1 MGSDLV
7 IHGTLHCHCIAMH
20 CIEWYMVHDRIDA
33 CLSSE
38 SKLWNDSKEESTKWI
53 ELEDNRQHVLLFYMT
68 KEIFLNFHLFIVT
81 QQSGTVTLFWIH
93 RHLSQSLGE
102 TEQNQSREQAR
113 QWRCV
118 RGSELVTPH
127 SGCRSRLRLNTS
139 AAGKLRALQTAALLF
154 NVTVSEI
161 MITWSKVT
169 ALSPI

>member
-1 MGSDLV
+1 MV
-7 IHGTLHCHCIAMH
+7 HGTLHCH